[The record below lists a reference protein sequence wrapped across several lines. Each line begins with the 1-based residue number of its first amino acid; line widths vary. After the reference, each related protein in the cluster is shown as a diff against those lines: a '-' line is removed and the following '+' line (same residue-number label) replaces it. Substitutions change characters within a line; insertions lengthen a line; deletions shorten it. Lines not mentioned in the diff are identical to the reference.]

1 MTDFTSVK
9 DTNGILQSF
18 IEKSKLLERIVN
30 QSPAVAFSWKASEG
44 WPVEFVSENVRQ
56 FGYTPED
63 FYSGRVSYATIIHP
77 DDLQRV
83 AAEVAA
89 HSRDDGQVWFSQ
101 EYRLLTADN
110 RVVWVDDRTLV
121 IRNDSDRITHFQGV
135 ILDIT
140 DRKLADEEVR
150 ASREML
156 RLVMDNIPQLIF
168 WKDRNSDFLGCNKMF
183 SEAAGM
189 AVEEI
194 VGKNDYDLPWSKEES
209 DWFRQ
214 CDREVMGQDIAQLN
228 IQETLARA
236 DGRKSWINTCKIPLH
251 DHEGKVIGVLG
262 TIEDI
267 TQRKLAEAE
276 LLQHREHLE
285 DLVKLRTA
293 ELTAAKEQAEVANQ
307 AKSVFLAHMSH
318 EIRTPLNG
326 VVGMTSLL
334 MDTELDSRQR
344 DYAGSIKNSSEV
356 LLTVIND
363 ILDYS
368 RIEAGKL
375 EFATFDFNLR
385 TTLQNVIDLLGL
397 EAQQKGLVLTGRID
411 PAIPEVLRG
420 DPDRLRQVLLN
431 LVNNAIK
438 FTAEGSVTMRVELR
452 REDAG
457 QVELFFEVTDTGI
470 GIPIELR
477 DRLFQSFSQLDSS
490 TTRKYG
496 GTGLG
501 LAICKR
507 LVEMMHGMIGVESS
521 PGRGARFW
529 FTVVLENSVV
539 LDREPRRSD
548 QSSQEEDVI
557 LLPLHSEA
565 GTDQGREATVAAE
578 SGLITEGNDKV
589 NILVADD
596 CTTNQKV
603 ALFMLAKMGYTAHAV
618 ANGREALEQLTQNKY
633 DLVLM
638 DMEMPEMDGLQA
650 TREIRLGHAGN
661 RGVGIIAMTANA
673 MQGDREKCLTGGMDD
688 YIAKPIDPKLLLRKI
703 RGWLEKTK
711 ADGVAKSTNGSQ
723 ESG

>member
-1 MTDFTSVK
+1 MTNLASDRGPE
-9 DTNGILQSF
+9 DALQSL

-30 QSPAVAFSWKASEG
+30 QSPAVAFSWQATEG
-44 WPVEFVSENVRQ
+44 WPVEFVSGNVRQ
-56 FGYTPED
+56 FGYSPDD
-63 FYSGRVSYATIIHP
+63 FYSGRVSYAGIIHP

-89 HSRDDGQVWFSQ
+89 HSRDGGQVDFNQ
-101 EYRLLTADN
+101 EYRLLTADK

-121 IRNDSDRITHFQGV
+121 IRDDSGTITHYQGV
-135 ILDIT
+135 VLDIT
-140 DRKLADEEVR
+140 ARKMADETVR
-150 ASREML
+150 VSREML

-168 WKDRNSDFLGCNKMF
+168 WKNRNSVYLGCNTMF

-194 VGKNDYDLPWSKEES
+194 VGRDDYDLPWSKEETE
-209 DWFRQ
+209 WFRQ
-214 CDREVMGQDIAQLN
+214 CDREVMSRGVAQLN
-228 IQETLARA
+228 IQETLERA

-251 DHEGKVIGVLG
+251 DRDGKVIGVLG

-267 TQRKLAEAE
+267 TERKLAEAE

-285 DLVKLRTA
+285 DLVRLRTA

-307 AKSVFLAHMSH
+307 AKSVFLAQMSH

-334 MDTELDSRQR
+334 LDTDLDTRQR
-344 DYAGSIKNSSEV
+344 DYAAAIKDSSEV

-375 EFATFDFNLR
+375 AFAAIDFNLMI
-385 TTLQNVIDLLGL
+385 TMQNVVDLLGL
-397 EAQQKGLVLTGRID
+397 AAQKKGLSLTGHVD
-411 PAIPEVLRG
+411 PAIPEVLHG

-438 FTAEGSVTMRVELR
+438 FTAEGTVTIRVALR
-452 REDAG
+452 RAIAG

-470 GIPIELR
+470 GIPAELQ

-507 LVEMMHGMIGVESS
+507 LVEMMAGTIGVESP
-521 PGRGARFW
+521 PGEGARFW
-529 FTVVLENSVV
+529 FTAVL
-539 LDREPRRSD
+539 
-548 QSSQEEDVI
+548 
-557 LLPLHSEA
+557 
-565 GTDQGREATVAAE
+565 GVAAPSGE
-578 SGLITEGNDKV
+578 AREVNEINCRDEEIVLQPFSCETGRSREGEDAATIESRPVAEEMSGLH
-589 NILVADD
+589 ILVADD
-596 CTTNQKV
+596 CLTNQKV
-603 ALFMLAKMGYTAHAV
+603 ALCMLDQMGYQAQAV
-618 ANGREALEQLTQNKY
+618 ATGREVLEKLALKPYN
-633 DLVLM
+633 LVLM

-650 TREIRLGHAGN
+650 TREIRAGRAGN
-661 RGVGIIAMTANA
+661 RGVAIIAMTANA
-673 MQGDREKCLTGGMDD
+673 MQGDREKCLASGMND
-688 YIAKPIDPKLLLRKI
+688 YIAKPIDPKLLQQKI
-703 RGWLEKTK
+703 RRWLSLTRV
-711 ADGVAKSTNGSQ
+711 DGPALQNGK
-723 ESG
+723 EIP